1 MEEACELPD
10 GGAASGRGRP
20 LPVVVNARAGL
31 GMKVEVEAFTHALD
45 AAGIAFDLRSVQPQ
59 HLDDEV
65 RRLAASDADVVG
77 VCGGD
82 GTLHSAAQHLSGARA
97 ALAPIPAGTLN
108 HFSRWLGI
116 ATPEEAVEAIAA
128 GRTRTVPL
136 GVLDDFVFLNTAVV
150 GAYADAVR
158 RRNRLRRWLTKWP
171 AAVVGI
177 AATVIRMRAITLE
190 MVSDGRV
197 LVRRTPL
204 VWVGLGRGSFPH
216 PHEAPVQG
224 DPPLLEVVVLRTPR
238 RRDLL
243 ALLAR
248 LPLRMLRRQPPAGDP
263 ALEILRVR
271 RMLVRGDRS
280 VGVTMD
286 GEIFRLR
293 PPLFLAAQ
301 EDALRVVVPDDGT
314 RREGR

>member
-1 MEEACELPD
+1 MDEARESPE
-10 GGAASGRGRP
+10 GGAARGTERP

-45 AAGIAFDLRSVQPQ
+45 AAGIAFDLRSVEPR

-65 RRLAASDADVVG
+65 RGVADSGASVVG

-82 GTLHSAAQHLSGARA
+82 GTLRSAAQHLSGARA
-97 ALAPIPAGTLN
+97 ALAPIPSGTLN

-116 ATPEEAVEAIAA
+116 ATPQEAVDAIAS
-128 GRTRTVPL
+128 GCTRSVPL

-150 GAYADAVR
+150 GVYADAVR

-171 AAVVGI
+171 AAAVGI
-177 AATVIRMRAITLE
+177 AVTVLRMRPMTLE
-190 MVSDGRV
+190 MVSDGRAI
-197 LVRRTPL
+197 VRRTPL
-204 VWVGLGRGSFPH
+204 VWVGMGHGSFPR
-216 PHEAPVQG
+216 PHEAPVEG

-248 LPLRMLRRQPPAGDP
+248 LPLRILRRQSPAGDP
-263 ALEILRVR
+263 RLEMLRVR
-271 RMLVRGDRS
+271 RMLVRGDHS

-286 GEIFRLR
+286 GEVFQFR

-301 EDALRVVVPDDGT
+301 ENALRVVVPAAGQGH
-314 RREGR
+314 EGR

>member
-1 MEEACELPD
+1 M
-10 GGAASGRGRP
+10 
-20 LPVVVNARAGL
+20 
-31 GMKVEVEAFTHALD
+31 
-45 AAGIAFDLRSVQPQ
+45 
-59 HLDDEV
+59 
-65 RRLAASDADVVG
+65 
-77 VCGGD
+77 
-82 GTLHSAAQHLSGARA
+82 
-97 ALAPIPAGTLN
+97 
-108 HFSRWLGI
+108 
-116 ATPEEAVEAIAA
+116 
-128 GRTRTVPL
+128 
-136 GVLDDFVFLNTAVV
+136 

-171 AAVVGI
+171 AAAVGI

-263 ALEILRVR
+263 GLEILRVR
-271 RMLVRGDRS
+271 RMLVRGDHS

-301 EDALRVVVPDDGT
+301 EDALRVVVPADGS
-314 RREGR
+314 RRESR